1 MRELSVWIWYPT
13 AGTAGQKAPYLPAAW
28 ADAANQV
35 NGPAAFLFQ
44 DNNSVQTNS
53 IAGAQLEGRPPV
65 VVLMPGLGN
74 SVPEYTTIAEDLAS
88 HGYAVV
94 GINMTGSSLVG
105 FPDGHL
111 TYGTTQ
117 GSVNE
122 TNVTAWYPQAE
133 RVTTVWAKDA
143 AFVVASL
150 DKTPPGIGALDFSG
164 VAYVGHSLGGAAS
177 FEACRQDSH
186 CATAVDLDG
195 TLWTD
200 VRHTGLQVPSL
211 ILRHPNATCDAFCEA
226 ANTDFAQVKA
236 TGTRLLTLQGSEHL
250 NFSDSSVLFEPALHP
265 LGYLGPI
272 DGARA
277 ILITR
282 DVLRSFLDAPMRG
295 APAAAF
301 ESTVGRY
308 SELR

>member
-1 MRELSVWIWYPT
+1 MLRLLAFLMLPFALAAAT
-13 AGTAGQKAPYLPAAW
+13 PAA
-28 ADAANQV
+28 AAPFKSDRIAV
-35 NGPAAFLFQ
+35 EVKGKGP
-44 DNNSVQTNS
+44 D
-53 IAGAQLEGRPPV
+53 
-65 VVLMPGLGN
+65 VVLIPGL
-74 SVPEYTTIAEDLAS
+74 SSSPRVWDTTVAALPGYRYHLVHVAGFDGLAS
-88 HGYAVV
+88 GANAKGAVV
-94 GINMTGSSLVG
+94 APVAEEIARYVSQT
-105 FPDGHL
+105 HL
-111 TYGTTQ
+111 KKP
-117 GSVNE
+117 
-122 TNVTAWYPQAE
+122 A
-133 RVTTVWAKDA
+133 
-143 AFVVASL
+143 
-150 DKTPPGIGALDFSG
+150 I
-164 VAYVGHSLGGAAS
+164 VGHSLGGAAS